1 MYRITAIAALILAI
15 LTAGFFGISP
25 TFGVDAEPIRTAML
39 PRAHAA
45 APESQPFS
53 QGEPAVGVYLLGMR
67 AGLRTSEPFRE
78 TEPAADAADG
88 LVFSAPPRET
98 PAEGARLYQ
107 PLADYLSQALGR
119 RVTYRHPGT
128 WGAYRTEVLQGKYD
142 LVFDDP
148 HLTGYH
154 AEKRGYHG
162 IAKFFEDF
170 RYAVVVRSDYAFE
183 NIARLRGQTFCTFAP
198 PNLGTLVLLSLFD
211 NPVRQPVLV
220 SVNSWEEAYQGVVS
234 GQCVGGVIPLP
245 MARKLDPDNRQL
257 RVVFNSTE
265 FPHQAVSA
273 GPRLSAKERN
283 LIRAALTGS
292 GAVGPTAKLRAQ
304 WNTPNGFVAAGN
316 EEYTVLSDY
325 LGGEWGFY

>member
-1 MYRITAIAALILAI
+1 MYRMTALTVLIVAV
-15 LTAGFFGISP
+15 LTAGFFSISP
-25 TFGVDAEPIRTAML
+25 TFGVDAGPVRTAML

-78 TEPAADAADG
+78 AEPAVGATDR

-128 WGAYRTEVLQGKYD
+128 WGVYRTEVLEGKYD

-148 HLTGYH
+148 HLTSYH
-154 AEKRGYHG
+154 AEKHGYHS
-162 IAKFFEDF
+162 IVKFSEHFQ
-170 RYAVVVRSDYAFE
+170 YAVVVRSDYVFKSV
-183 NIARLRGQTFCTFAP
+183 ARLRGQTFCTFAP

-211 NPVRQPVLV
+211 NPTRQPVLL

-273 GPRLSAKERN
+273 GPRLSAEERN
-283 LIRAALTGS
+283 LIRVALVGS
-292 GAVGPTAKLRAQ
+292 GAAEPTAKLRAQ
-304 WNTPNGFVAAGN
+304 WNTPNGFVPAAN
-316 EEYTVLSDY
+316 EEYAGLSDY
-325 LGGEWGFY
+325 LTGEWGFY